1 MLTKEQKE
9 AIKRR
14 RTKEAIATS
23 VRKKNS
29 ERAIKN
35 NRQRKEIRNNL
46 KQKTIAFREQNV
58 PIALVVVLL
67 GISLIVLKSLITFT
81 SPSIISGDISNE
93 GGLIGPIEANS
104 SELQSLSLQ
113 YNLPRTNNKWCSVT
127 ALILDENKNFIC
139 GASKDLFYER
149 DLDGTYSEFHMR
161 YDIDITDSGKYY
173 YQIITKHSRADH
185 LPQKI
190 HFDLSHQFLGTNF
203 LYSYGII
210 FLIAGAL
217 YIFYIFFDDEVTRTI
232 PDLTNAK
239 SKDIMLKWAK
249 KLAPLVLIFILLG
262 LFDVGYAD
270 SENAP
275 ASYFMNDDTHY
286 FGK

>member
-113 YNLPRTNNKWCSVT
+113 YNLPE
-127 ALILDENKNFIC
+127 LIIN
-139 GASKDLFYER
+139 GV
-149 DLDGTYSEFHMR
+149 
-161 YDIDITDSGKYY
+161 
-173 YQIITKHSRADH
+173 Q
-185 LPQKI
+185 
-190 HFDLSHQFLGTNF
+190 
-203 LYSYGII
+203 
-210 FLIAGAL
+210 
-217 YIFYIFFDDEVTRTI
+217 
-232 PDLTNAK
+232 
-239 SKDIMLKWAK
+239 
-249 KLAPLVLIFILLG
+249 
-262 LFDVGYAD
+262 
-270 SENAP
+270 
-275 ASYFMNDDTHY
+275 
-286 FGK
+286 

>member
-1 MLTKEQKE
+1 MLTKSQEE

-14 RTKEAIATS
+14 RTRGTIATS
-23 VRKKNS
+23 VRKNNS
-29 ERAIKN
+29 ERAIKDSSK
-35 NRQRKEIRNNL
+35 RKEIRKNL

-58 PIALVVVLL
+58 PIAVVVVLL

-93 GGLIGPIEANS
+93 GGLIGPIEANF

-113 YNLPRTNNKWCSVT
+113 YNLPRTSNKWCSVT
-127 ALILDENKNFIC
+127 TLLLDENKNFIC
-139 GASKDLFYER
+139 GANKDLFYER

-161 YDIDITDSGKYY
+161 YDIDITEYGKYY
-173 YQIITKHSRADH
+173 YQIITKHSKADH
-185 LPQKI
+185 LPQSI
-190 HFDLSHQFLGTNF
+190 HFDLSHQFLGTTF
-203 LYSYGII
+203 LYSYGIV
-210 FLIAGAL
+210 FLIAGTL
-217 YIFYIFFDDEVTRTI
+217 YIFFDGEVTRKI

-239 SKDIMLKWAK
+239 SKDIMIKWAK
-249 KLAPLVLIFILLG
+249 KLAPLVLIFILLS

-275 ASYFMNDDTHY
+275 ASYFINDDTHY